1 MDHHFDRIEQFI
13 TDVTLCVETSRDLCE
28 RICQDFRPLLNQPWP
43 PKAKPA
49 KSGAPLAGDGD
60 AGNHGD
66 AASLEEAET
75 LAEVE
80 RALVKAQRA
89 RQLQKRLNP
98 LEELRQEEGTMAPDA
113 DQTTG
118 GNAPSEPTGQV
129 IDGQEFAVISQSSL
143 KKLFADVKPRILEK
157 SGANSTPKLRPG
169 TAQARA
175 AYSAK
180 VPRPKPL
187 AKSHFKTT
195 SSEIG
200 RNVTAKPVAN
210 SVGNKAM
217 KPKTVG
223 AQNARESTATRN
235 FSKGKGPNT
244 AVNGTKKSNS
254 AGGKNVLNT
263 DKGTA
268 GSQKNGKTMLD
279 KKQNTS
285 AIREKRN
292 GDLPDAG
299 NKGSQKS
306 VGVPKQPSEIAY
318 EHKHLVDRMGNVVQK
333 TAGLRLSE
341 VSSATPSSSETG
353 DCGKSVQEDNPR
365 LFMLKRDGRNL
376 KVPGKLKK
384 LQSDISKLR
393 QRLSSKMESEEQSLP
408 SQHFRQRLESKFQQ
422 SSTSLPSRDIQG
434 RIMELTTEC
443 NHLIHVAKSALNDFP
458 KHGKASWD
466 SRYRLHV
473 LTKALRTKLDALKG
487 EVENVAEAEALE
499 LSFGN
504 ENPGLPHVS
513 QPYSSDCCMQ
523 ENVSYQ
529 PSTTFFLPVQH
540 RDLQGCMEYLDPT
553 GQHGHRNYEY
563 SQLRELQRLATLQHD
578 VQRLSLQ
585 IQAEKLIG
593 QEILPMMENLD
604 SSDSSC
610 TALYRSLYGL
620 LCHGGQLFP
629 AVVADSVG
637 SASLMETT

>member
-28 RICQDFRPLLNQPWP
+28 RICQDFRPLLNRPWP

-49 KSGAPLAGDGD
+49 KSGGPLAGDGD

-80 RALVKAQRA
+80 KALVKAQRA

-98 LEELRQEEGTMAPDA
+98 LEELCQEQGTEATAA

-118 GNAPSEPTGQV
+118 GNAPSEPTSQV
-129 IDGQEFAVISQSSL
+129 IDGQDFAVISHSSL
-143 KKLFADVKPRILEK
+143 KKLFADVKPRNSEK
-157 SGANSTPKLRPG
+157 SGANSAPKPRPG

-210 SVGNKAM
+210 SAGNKAM
-217 KPKTVG
+217 KPKIVG

-244 AVNGTKKSNS
+244 AVNGTKKPNS
-254 AGGKNVLNT
+254 AGGKNALNA
-263 DKGTA
+263 DKSTA
-268 GSQKNGKTMLD
+268 GNQKNGRPMLD
-279 KKQNTS
+279 NKKNTS

-292 GDLPDAG
+292 GDFPDAG

-306 VGVPKQPSEIAY
+306 VGVPKQPSEMAD
-318 EHKHLVDRMGNVVQK
+318 EHKHSVNGMAKVVQK

-341 VSSATPSSSETG
+341 GSSATPSSSETG
-353 DCGKSVQEDNPR
+353 DCGKSAQADGAKP
-365 LFMLKRDGRNL
+365 FMLKRDGHTL
-376 KVPGKLKK
+376 KLPGKLKK

-408 SQHFRQRLESKFQQ
+408 SQHFRLRLESKFQQ
-422 SSTSLPSRDIQG
+422 SSTSPLSRDIQE
-434 RIMELTTEC
+434 RIVELTTEC

-458 KHGKASWD
+458 KHGNASWD

-473 LTKALRTKLDALKG
+473 LTKALRTKLDELKG
-487 EVENVAEAEALE
+487 EVENVAEGEV
-499 LSFGN
+499 SFSH
-504 ENPGLPHVS
+504 EKPGLPHVS
-513 QPYSSDCCMQ
+513 QPYSSDCCTH
-523 ENVSYQ
+523 ENVSYH
-529 PSTTFFLPVQH
+529 PSTTFFLPVRH
-540 RDLQGCMEYLDPT
+540 RDLQGCTEYLDPT
-553 GQHGHRNYEY
+553 GQHDHRNYEY
-563 SQLRELQRLATLQHD
+563 SHLRELQRLATLQHD

-585 IQAEKLIG
+585 IQLEKLIG

-620 LCHGGQLFP
+620 LCHGGQLYP
-629 AVVADSVG
+629 AVVADNVG
-637 SASLMETT
+637 SASMMETT